1 METPSKKVLALVVTY
16 NRLELLKRCITHLQ
30 AQTVSPDILVIN
42 NSSTDGTE
50 KFLEQNGIDHITQ
63 ENTGSAGGW
72 SSGLRE
78 GWARGYQYLWMMD
91 DDGFP
96 DKHALEILLNNANDE
111 TICISSLVVKENA
124 REELVFGMPLMNK
137 KGLPVI
143 FSSRRKYYTRK
154 EVPSE
159 DGKYPHAHLF
169 NGALVNLQKAKEVGN
184 IDMTYFM
191 YGDEVDF
198 FYRMKKKG
206 QVATALKA
214 LHYHPD
220 VSKRSIDKKKVY
232 YFIRNT
238 IILNH
243 LYFNRPFTRDM
254 LTVVIALYRIMRR
267 NGVGQ
272 MFSYL
277 FGSNRKFFYPA
288 LSDGYKRRKINRFV

>member
-1 METPSKKVLALVVTY
+1 MNKRVLALVVTY
-16 NRLELLKRCITHLQ
+16 NRLDLLKRCISSLQ
-30 AQTVSPDILVIN
+30 EQTVKPDILIVN

-50 KFLEQNGIDHITQ
+50 EYLRSNQIGYVTQ
-63 ENTGSAGGW
+63 PNTGSAGGW
-72 SSGLRE
+72 SRGLSE
-78 GWARGYQYLWMMD
+78 GWERGYDYLWMMD

-96 DKHALEILLNNANDE
+96 DKKALEILLNKADDK
-111 TICISSLVVKENA
+111 TICISSLVVKEDA
-124 REELVFGMPLMNK
+124 TDELVFGMPLMNR

-143 FSSRRKYYTRK
+143 FSSRRKYYTK
-154 EVPSE
+154 TAIPSE

-169 NGALVNLQKAKEVGN
+169 NGALVNLAMAKQVGN
-184 IDMTYFM
+184 IDMGYFM

-198 FYRMKKKG
+198 FYRMKKAG
-206 QVATALKA
+206 QVSTALEA

-243 LYFNRPFTRDM
+243 LYFNRPVTRDM

-267 NGVGQ
+267 NGLGQ

-288 LSDGYKRRKINRFV
+288 LSDGYRKKKINRYVA